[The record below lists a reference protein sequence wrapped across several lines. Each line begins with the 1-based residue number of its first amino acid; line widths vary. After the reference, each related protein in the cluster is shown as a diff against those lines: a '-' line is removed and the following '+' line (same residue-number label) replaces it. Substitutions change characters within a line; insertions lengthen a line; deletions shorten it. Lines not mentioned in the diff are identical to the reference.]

1 MVFKKR
7 VLDSLEVFRLVQ
19 LKEWSRFKYKML
31 RRIFFYFD
39 WYFSSVKCFGI
50 IDVVSQNFDRRI
62 ATTLSEE

>member
-1 MVFKKR
+1 
-7 VLDSLEVFRLVQ
+7 
-19 LKEWSRFKYKML
+19 ML

-62 ATTLSEE
+62 ATTLSEEWEGVKVRLLEIEE